1 MAEGDKEKLRVRLHV
16 YNTDMMVTI
25 PREEEECYRAG
36 AKLITD
42 VINSYAS
49 VYKGSKSDRDIL
61 YMALIDISL
70 RYEKERRKH
79 DVVPVMDI
87 LTKLTTEIEEALDD

>member
-16 YNTDMMVTI
+16 YDTDMTVTI
-25 PREEEECYRAG
+25 PREEEERYRAG